1 MIKNLLFIFLSISFL
16 HASYEI
22 IESENLFI
30 VKTNHTNFETNLTNL
45 KNEINFE
52 SFVTVYE
59 INVAKST
66 NEVAST
72 LSKNGVLEKGI
83 NLGICK
89 SSFTLQMVE
98 ENINNINYCPLGISV
113 YQNKNK
119 QCLRIISCL
128 YYFWQQFLH
137 ILFQIYHHYGYLG
150 FGQCYLDY
158 KLCSY
163 YKWGELLVQ
172 MVVRM
177 EVRMVIRTVDY

>member
-1 MIKNLLFIFLSISFL
+1 MMKTLLFIFLSISFL

-30 VKTNHTNFETNLTNL
+30 VKTNNTDFEINLTNL

-66 NEVAST
+66 NDVAST

-89 SSFTLQMVE
+89 ASFALQMLE
-98 ENINNINYCPLGISV
+98 ENYNNINYCPLGLSV
-113 YQNKNK
+113 YQNNKNENFISYK
-119 QCLRIISCL
+119 KYKAFKNGDKIADKINESLKNLIIKS
-128 YYFWQQFLH
+128 
-137 ILFQIYHHYGYLG
+137 
-150 FGQCYLDY
+150 LD
-158 KLCSY
+158 
-163 YKWGELLVQ
+163 
-172 MVVRM
+172 
-177 EVRMVIRTVDY
+177 